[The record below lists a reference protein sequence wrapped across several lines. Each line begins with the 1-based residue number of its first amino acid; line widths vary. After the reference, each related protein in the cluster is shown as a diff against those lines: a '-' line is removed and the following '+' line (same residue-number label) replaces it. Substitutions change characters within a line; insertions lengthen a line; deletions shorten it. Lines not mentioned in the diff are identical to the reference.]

1 MNSSGRGLYKTMKAL
16 IFILAIFLTG
26 SNLIAADAL
35 ASEEIFQPT
44 PEERLSSLKRSLM
57 DYAMDHSAH
66 VTTSAWLDGNGAIE
80 ENVHLLSALSLEN
93 IRVNEY
99 RNDFGY
105 METVIIDAPRSDIS
119 AWETCPVTSV
129 IKKRVKVEIAER
141 PPRSNVMAN
150 LSREA
155 REILEISVQESG
167 FLGEVAVSQVVSP
180 SASSLYARTMSNRHT
195 PRSGLVAKL
204 NIGVQNGIG
213 VSTGGDYGLRLAGLG
228 YYLNIG
234 LDIRDHGIQV
244 YRRDEVVRIP
254 KPSPKNTMATLL
266 DDQHAYRDAVAVSS
280 SLVEDLAEVIKC
292 EAASNLL
299 VSRKGSQIRLNGGT
313 DLGVL
318 AGQHFLVV
326 PNSRH
331 FAAFGL
337 EEALNSTILVKVDRV
352 YPRYSTISLL
362 SGDLAGI
369 KADEGFIA
377 VPLASMNFL

>member
-1 MNSSGRGLYKTMKAL
+1 MMKAL
-16 IFILAIFLTG
+16 IFTFAIFLTG
-26 SNLIAADAL
+26 SNLIVVNAFAL
-35 ASEEIFQPT
+35 EEIFQPT

-180 SASSLYARTMSNRHT
+180 SASSLYTRTMSNRHT

-369 KADEGFIA
+369 KADEGFLA

>member
-1 MNSSGRGLYKTMKAL
+1 MMKAMK
-16 IFILAIFLTG
+16 FILATFLTG
-26 SNLIAADAL
+26 STLIAGNAIAV
-35 ASEEIFQPT
+35 EEFFQPT

-119 AWETCPVTSV
+119 LWETCPVTSV
-129 IKKRVKVEIAER
+129 IKKRVKVEIVEEA
-141 PPRSNVMAN
+141 PRSNVMAN

-155 REILEISVQESG
+155 REVLEISIQESG
-167 FLGEVAVSQVVSP
+167 FLGKVAVSQLALP
-180 SASSLYARTMSNRHT
+180 SATSLYLSTMSNRHT

-204 NIGVQNGIG
+204 SVGVKNGVG
-213 VSTGGDYGLRLAGLG
+213 LSTGGDFGLRLSRSG

-234 LDIRDHGIQV
+234 LVIRDHGKQIYQ
-244 YRRDEVVRIP
+244 RDEVVRIHQP
-254 KPSPKNTMATLL
+254 RPKNTMATLS
-266 DDQHAYRDAVAVSS
+266 DDQDALSETIAVSS
-280 SLVEDLAEVIKC
+280 SLAKDLAEVLKC
-292 EAASNLL
+292 EAASNLF
-299 VSRKGSQIRLNGGT
+299 VSRQGSQIRLEGGT
-313 DLGVL
+313 DLGVMV
-318 AGQHFLVV
+318 GQHFLVV
-326 PNSRH
+326 PDSRL

-337 EEALNSTILVKVDRV
+337 EGALNSTILVRVDGV
-352 YPRYSTISLL
+352 YPRYSTTSLL

-369 KADEGFIA
+369 RDDGFIA